1 MSVVTSFLVKSHAK
15 RLKPAKN
22 LGLIT
27 SIGHRHRTTSAKK
40 SSHVRQKLLPNG
52 LSFARRVKFFFISH
66 PRLKIQ
72 KHSVNFT
79 KVRIFSRIR
88 GPRFYKASPKK
99 FTLLRPF
106 LTVPSL
112 LLSSLY
118 IKKVSYSLYSLALL
132 YYAIPFGME

>member
-1 MSVVTSFLVKSHAK
+1 MLWKISKIMSVVTSFLVKSHAK
-15 RLKPAKN
+15 RLKSAKN
-22 LGLIT
+22 PGLIT
-27 SIGHRHRTTSAKK
+27 SIGHRTTSPKN
-40 SSHVRQKLLPNG
+40 SSYIRRKLLHNG

-79 KVRIFSRIR
+79 KVLTFSRIR

-99 FTLLRPF
+99 FTWWRPF
-106 LTVPSL
+106 LIVPSL

-118 IKKVSYSLYSLALL
+118 IKKVS
-132 YYAIPFGME
+132 